1 MSTSLQ
7 MTQADFE
14 AICPKKFSVS
24 WSGGGT
30 FGSCWDNELHPVAGS
45 DPEVLTAHLEF
56 LEQHFPNCTIGAV
69 RAIQSSVVQDSGSE
83 YDYYGGSVTKY
94 SLEITREKIQDVLEE
109 YGILEIIEG

>member
-1 MSTSLQ
+1 MSTAVQ
-7 MTQADFE
+7 MTQSEFNAL
-14 AICPKKFSVS
+14 CPSYFSVS

-30 FGSCWDNELHPVAGS
+30 YGSCWDNELHPVSGS

-69 RAIQSSVVQDSGSE
+69 RAIQSAVVQYSGSE
-83 YDYYGGSVTKY
+83 YDHYGGSVTKY